1 MEVEEWIQKSV
12 RRPGPGARTGTLTLP
27 ALFQGWPH
35 IAHGGGVLACLYAL
49 ARPALPDGPHL
60 VSPHVVSVKLHR
72 SVDLDA
78 PLTWQ
83 LTSLDGGVGLTLHQE
98 ERCLVEGSV
107 RIAPAGEPVPAG
119 LPPEAGE
126 GEAPTVPGNA
136 NCLACGS
143 ENPIGLQIRFHYGE
157 GAVWKTYRPRPPYRA
172 SDGSLVPAFHFIA
185 LDEIGWWLGVL
196 SAGEC
201 GVTNEIAVRILRPV
215 PFDTPLVI
223 SGSRAAVTPV
233 PPLRCVADTQ
243 GFAPFDAQIV
253 DISRAGIG
261 FLLYASDITLEP
273 GTVLKACRIQRHDA
287 TPITVDLAV
296 RYTTPVVLDDGSHAH
311 RSGCVFLNP
320 TREVMELIESF
331 LGSDG

>member
-12 RRPGPGARTGTLTLP
+12 RRGPGARTGTLTLP
-27 ALFQGWPH
+27 ALFQGWPQ
-35 IAHGGGVLACLYAL
+35 IAHGGGVLACLDAL

-72 SVDLDA
+72 SVDLET

-107 RIAPAGEPVPAG
+107 RIAPAAEPVPAG
-119 LPPEAGE
+119 LPPQAGE
-126 GEAPTVPGNA
+126 SEAPTVPGNA

-157 GAVWKTYRPRPPYRA
+157 GAVWKSYRPRPHYRA
-172 SDGSLVPAFHFIA
+172 ADGSLVPAFHFIA

-196 SAGEC
+196 GAGEC
-201 GVTNEIAVRILRPV
+201 GVTNEITVRILRPV

-223 SGSRAAVTPV
+223 SGSRAAVTPDDDRGRLWRAQATV
-233 PPLRCVADTQ
+233 SADGTPVAVGSVRFAGSR
-243 GFAPFDAQIV
+243 GFTRRLIP
-253 DISRAGIG
+253 G
-261 FLLYASDITLEP
+261 FLASSSPEDVRRLFPRYFTPRAME
-273 GTVLKACRIQRHDA
+273 DA
-287 TPITVDLAV
+287 
-296 RYTTPVVLDDGSHAH
+296 S
-311 RSGCVFLNP
+311 
-320 TREVMELIESF
+320 
-331 LGSDG
+331 